1 MTLPICIKEIV
12 TIQPS
17 PLFNELEKLEKD
29 LYFDID
35 QIEFSDDD
43 TDTKFDFELNSDE
56 MDSDEM
62 SEESAWYMNAIQ
74 QYAIDQLRDEEPK
87 NKENELNEVME
98 KKQPHL

>member
-1 MTLPICIKEIV
+1 VTLPICIKEIV

-56 MDSDEM
+56 MDSDEL
-62 SEESAWYMNAIQ
+62 SEESEWYMKAIQ

-98 KKQPHL
+98 K